1 MVRTI
6 YANLTPSNGLLK
18 HPNSRLLTANKSVD
32 EVVIETLCTSK
43 AREVSKLYDKN
54 DAVG

>member
-1 MVRTI
+1 MQI
-6 YANLTPSNGLLK
+6 LGPSNGKLQ
-18 HPNSRLLTANKSVD
+18 HPNSRLLAANESVD

>member
-1 MVRTI
+1 MKI
-6 YANLTPSNGLLK
+6 LASSNGSLQ
-18 HPNSRLLTANKSVD
+18 HPNSRLLTANESVD

>member
-1 MVRTI
+1 M
-6 YANLTPSNGLLK
+6 PSNGSLQY
-18 HPNSRLLTANKSVD
+18 PNSQSLTANESVD

>member
-1 MVRTI
+1 MVLAI
-6 YANLTPSNGLLK
+6 YANFRAIYYLTAHYNIQ
-18 HPNSRLLTANKSVD
+18 LLTANLSID